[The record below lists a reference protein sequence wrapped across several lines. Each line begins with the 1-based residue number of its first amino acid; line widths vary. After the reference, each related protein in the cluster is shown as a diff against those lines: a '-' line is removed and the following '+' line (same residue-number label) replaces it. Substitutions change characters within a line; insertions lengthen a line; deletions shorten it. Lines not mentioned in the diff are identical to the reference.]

1 MTRRIV
7 LQCDYTADPLW
18 TEDGEMIKADRLPL
32 TRPLINRLRAWAAVY
47 DGLLKTGLAWKSRD
61 AYDEFIAEGRYL
73 LPLVQA
79 ELGEDFE
86 VELRED
92 PFED

>member
-1 MTRRIV
+1 MTRHIT

-18 TEDGEMIKADRLPL
+18 SDDGAMIKADRLPL
-32 TRPLINRLRAWAAVY
+32 SRPLINRLRAWAAVY
-47 DGLLKTGLAWKSRD
+47 DGLMKTGFRWRSRD
-61 AYDEFIAEGRYL
+61 AYDAFITEGRNL

-92 PFED
+92 PWED